1 MSDSNNFEDNT
12 NDAHSYRDL
21 SDQDFLSFGLNDYAY
36 VKKISVDNNQ
46 AFAIH
51 AADGTPLTIME
62 DFDSAL
68 LMARQNNLEPV
79 TVH

>member
-12 NDAHSYRDL
+12 STAHSYREL
-21 SDQDFLSFGLNDYAY
+21 SDQDFLSFGLHEYAY
-36 VKKISVDNNQ
+36 VKKISVDNNE

-62 DFDSAL
+62 DFNSAL
-68 LMARQNNLEPV
+68 TVARQNDLEPV